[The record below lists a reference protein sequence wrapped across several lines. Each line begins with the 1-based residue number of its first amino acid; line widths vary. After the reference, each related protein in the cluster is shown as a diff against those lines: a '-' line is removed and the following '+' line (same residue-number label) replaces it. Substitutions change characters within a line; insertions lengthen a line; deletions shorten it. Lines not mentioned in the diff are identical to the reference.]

1 MGYGIIAAAGRLSPR
16 VPARRAAD
24 ALLNRLTIPID
35 GAALGRAAIVFAP
48 HPDDETLGCGG
59 TILKKRAAGATVT
72 TVFMTDG
79 RRSHRHLMTED
90 ELAAIRSAEA
100 RAASRALGVQDS
112 VLLGFPDTGLTAAQA
127 EAVPRVAAILAER
140 QPDEVYVPYYR
151 EPPADHVA
159 TRDIVLVA
167 LRDALRDSPRKVT
180 VYEYPVWFW
189 DSWPWT
195 PMPRG
200 RDRIRRYW
208 RQSGTAGM
216 GLLRGELRWA
226 VSVGDVL
233 AGKRAALDLHAS
245 QMRPLRPDV
254 KWPALADVAEGEWL
268 ACFFQPW
275 ERFYRYEVG
284 PGGGGES

>member
-1 MGYGIIAAAGRLSPR
+1 MGHGIITAAGRLSPR
-16 VPARRAAD
+16 GPVRRAAD

-35 GAALGRAAIVFAP
+35 GAALSRAAIVFAP

-140 QPDEVYVPYYR
+140 EPDEVYVPYYR

-159 TRDIVLVA
+159 TRDIVLAA
-167 LRDALRDSPRKVT
+167 LREVARPVT

-208 RQSGTAGM
+208 RQSGTATL

-226 VSVGDVL
+226 VPVGDVL
-233 AGKRAALDLHAS
+233 EGKRAALELHAS

-254 KWPALADVAEGEWL
+254 KWPVLADVANGEWL
-268 ACFFQPW
+268 ARFFQPE
-275 ERFYRYEVG
+275 ERFYRYEFRPDVG
-284 PGGGGES
+284 